1 MTRSWLV
8 LLLVASPLAAQ
19 QDSALRVAVRLVTE
33 GRGDS
38 ARALVRPRLGATPAA
53 DSIYPELLYTAGV
66 VAAHPDS
73 ALRYFR
79 RTSIEYSQSPW
90 ADQSLLR
97 IAQLSF
103 AAGDVATTS
112 SSAQRVLT
120 DYPFSTVRAQAAY
133 WAGRAQIDLGN
144 MAGACRLL
152 SQAADSAGTDVEL
165 ANRANF
171 YVQRCANLP
180 LARADSAPADS
191 APPSPAAAPAP
202 APAKPAPAGSG
213 IFAVQVAAVR
223 SAAAADQSMQALKR
237 AGYDSRV
244 SRDLDGL
251 FKVRVG
257 RFRTRAEAQRVAT
270 EIRRK
275 VNVTPFVV
283 EEP

>member
-19 QDSALRVAVRLVTE
+19 QDSVLRDAVRLATE

-38 ARALVRPRLGATPAA
+38 ARGLVRRRLAATPAA
-53 DSIYPELLYTAGV
+53 DSTYAELLYTAGV
-66 VAAHPDS
+66 VAADPDS

-79 RTSIEYSQSPW
+79 RASIEYSQSAW

-103 AAGDVATTS
+103 ASGDVATTF

-120 DYPFSTVRAQAAY
+120 DYPFSGVRAQAAY
-133 WAGRAQIDLGN
+133 WAGRAEIDLGN
-144 MAGACRLL
+144 MASACRLL
-152 SQAADSAGTDVEL
+152 AQAADSAGNDVEL
-165 ANRANF
+165 ANRAHF
-171 YVQRCANLP
+171 YIQRCANLP
-180 LARADSAPADS
+180 IARTDSTPADSGLPAPPVSAPA
-191 APPSPAAAPAP
+191 
-202 APAKPAPAGSG
+202 AKPAAAGSG

-223 SAAAADQSMQALKR
+223 SVAAADQSMQALKR
-237 AGYDSRV
+237 AGFDSRV
-244 SRDLDGL
+244 TRDPDGL
-251 FKVRVG
+251 LKVRVG
-257 RFRTRAEAQRVAT
+257 RYKTRAEAQRIAT

-275 VNVTPFVV
+275 LNTTPFVV